1 MWHKKKVSIH
11 SLRHSFATHLLERGL
26 SLRHIQAILGH
37 SSPITTARYAY
48 LTDVTEKDS
57 LTTINALM
65 NTIHVDLRKV

>member
-1 MWHKKKVSIH
+1 MRHKKKVSIH

-37 SSPITTARYAY
+37 SSPMTTARYTH
-48 LTDVTEKDS
+48 LTDFTEKDS

-65 NTIHVDLRKV
+65 NTIHVDLRRV